1 MAAVL
6 RQTRQVGAIQAVV
19 EQAGRPL
26 SAQELWKEAR
36 RRVPQLGMA
45 TVYRQIKRLI
55 EQGWIVPVTLPGEP
69 DRYELAELGHHHHFR
84 CRKCK
89 RVFDIK
95 GCLGDWKRLVPR
107 GFRVESHDVLITG
120 LCRDC
125 AGAK

>member
-1 MAAVL
+1 M
-6 RQTRQVGAIQAVV
+6 

-26 SAQELWKEAR
+26 SAQELWKAAR
-36 RRVPQLGMA
+36 RRVSRLGMA

-55 EQGWIVPVTLPGEP
+55 DQGWIVPVVLPGEP

-84 CRKCK
+84 CRMCR

-95 GCLGDWKRLVPR
+95 GCLGDWKRLAPP
-107 GFRVESHDVLITG
+107 GFQLENHDVLLTG

-125 AGAK
+125 VETERAA